1 MSGGFIQPTVTQRV
15 RSFLTRSAV
24 DVRPWAGLAATYE
37 ALYALFRQRR
47 ADPAFWGSL
56 TDLMH
61 EIVDGVVEAQKPG
74 RLPAPQAE
82 LLSSWDVDE
91 LVHKLRSALCDA
103 EDDGPR
109 DSGRPAWS
117 VFSAR
122 LSPAVL
128 GGFLLLGLAAAGC
141 DTGDTGDVL
150 EPSEEDAGPDTGAA
164 PGTGGQSG
172 TDAAAEAGDLDGSST
187 AGCDLAAG
195 SVLQTTIDQSSLSDV
210 EKQQLSQCFGTLGA
224 SWCQGLTELFQST
237 ATAEQKAAAL
247 EQMLFCCSS
256 QPSTFGAEYTDV
268 QRDALL
274 AGSLCPVVVYK
285 GVSFPD

>member
-47 ADPAFWGSL
+47 EDPAFWGSL

-61 EIVDGVVEAQKPG
+61 EIVDGVVEAQEPG

-91 LVHKLRSALCDA
+91 LVHKLRTALGEA
-103 EDDGPR
+103 EDDGSR
-109 DSGRPAWS
+109 GSGRPAWS

-128 GGFLLLGLAAAGC
+128 GGFLLGIVENLGIWKISAGWK
-141 DTGDTGDVL
+141 DTIAFGLLIFFLLVWPSGILGRRVTGERV
-150 EPSEEDAGPDTGAA
+150 
-164 PGTGGQSG
+164 
-172 TDAAAEAGDLDGSST
+172 
-187 AGCDLAAG
+187 
-195 SVLQTTIDQSSLSDV
+195 
-210 EKQQLSQCFGTLGA
+210 
-224 SWCQGLTELFQST
+224 
-237 ATAEQKAAAL
+237 
-247 EQMLFCCSS
+247 
-256 QPSTFGAEYTDV
+256 
-268 QRDALL
+268 
-274 AGSLCPVVVYK
+274 
-285 GVSFPD
+285 